1 MILLDTSVLS
11 HVFRR
16 RAPEPVSDVVSRFS
30 SLVAKGYPLAIPG
43 VVLQEIL
50 SGVRD
55 PRQFDRL
62 RVALDGFPLII
73 AGEED
78 HLEAARLVNSLR
90 RRGVTASS
98 FDALIAAM
106 TILRDGLLFT
116 LDQDFFAYSR
126 LTALRLLEKGSEE

>member
-16 RAPEPVSDVVSRFS
+16 RVPAPESNVVSRFS
-30 SLVAKGYPLAIPG
+30 SLVVKGYPLAIPG

-55 PRQFDRL
+55 SRQFDHLRL
-62 RVALDGFPLII
+62 ALDGFPLII

-78 HLEAARLVNSLR
+78 HLEAARMVNLLR
-90 RRGVTASS
+90 RRGVTVSS

-116 LDQDFFAYSR
+116 LDQDFVDYSR
-126 LTALRLLEKGSEE
+126 LTPLRLLEKGPEE